1 MEPTTI
7 ILLIAAVFPAVFFIL
22 YIDMIDKQKP
32 EPWQMLFLAAFLGA
46 LTAFAVTKSGL
57 PFLPVELPVTEGH
70 SLPESLSIGFLRLAI
85 PAEAAK
91 WITLFIFLSINKDY
105 DEYLDG
111 VVYAVS
117 LSMGFAW
124 IWSVWFMTDAI
135 DASSF
140 ELVEKCIYIILIL
153 VPIHLA
159 SGTIMGFFIALAKRK
174 YKFRNYTLSLLL
186 PILVNGFLCSVF
198 LILGNHWA
206 FYLIAGILLP
216 ILSLVSYSQI
226 FKLLK
231 MDGVKYDD

>member
-7 ILLIAAVFPAVFFIL
+7 ILLIAAVIPAIFFIL

-32 EPWQMLFLAAFLGA
+32 EPWQMLFLSALLGA

-57 PFLPVELPVTEGH
+57 PFLPAELPVTEGH
-70 SLPESLSIGFLRLAI
+70 SLPESLSIGFLGLAI

-91 WITLFIFLSINKDY
+91 WIMLFIFLSANKDY

-111 VVYAVS
+111 VVYAIS
-117 LSMGFAW
+117 LSMGFVW
-124 IWSVWFMTDAI
+124 IWSVWFMTNAI

-140 ELVEKCIYIILIL
+140 ELVEKCIYIIVIL

-159 SGTIMGFFIALAKRK
+159 SGTIMGFFFALARKK
-174 YKFRNYTLSLLL
+174 YKFRNYALALLL
-186 PILVNGFLCSVF
+186 PISANGLLCSVF
-198 LILGNHWA
+198 LMLGNHWA
-206 FYLIAGILLP
+206 FYLVAGVLLP
-216 ILSLVSYSQI
+216 ILSFVSYSYI

-231 MDGVKYDD
+231 MDGVKYE

>member
-1 MEPTTI
+1 M
-7 ILLIAAVFPAVFFIL
+7 IAAVIPAIFFIL

-32 EPWQMLFLAAFLGA
+32 EPWQMLFLSALLGA
-46 LTAFAVTKSGL
+46 MTAFAVTKSGL

-70 SLPESLSIGFLRLAI
+70 SLPESLSIGFLGLAI

-91 WITLFIFLSINKDY
+91 WIMLFMFLFANKDY

-117 LSMGFAW
+117 LSMGFVW
-124 IWSVWFMTDAI
+124 IWSVWFMTNAI

-140 ELVEKCIYIILIL
+140 ELVEKCIYIIVIL

-159 SGTIMGFFIALAKRK
+159 SSTIMGYFFAFAKRK

-186 PILVNGFLCSVF
+186 PILLNGLLFSVF
-198 LILGNHWA
+198 FMLGNHWA

>member
-7 ILLIAAVFPAVFFIL
+7 ILLIAAVIPAVFFIL

-32 EPWQMLFLAAFLGA
+32 EPWQMLFLAALLGA

-117 LSMGFAW
+117 LSMGFA
-124 IWSVWFMTDAI
+124 
-135 DASSF
+135 
-140 ELVEKCIYIILIL
+140 
-153 VPIHLA
+153 
-159 SGTIMGFFIALAKRK
+159 
-174 YKFRNYTLSLLL
+174 
-186 PILVNGFLCSVF
+186 
-198 LILGNHWA
+198 
-206 FYLIAGILLP
+206 
-216 ILSLVSYSQI
+216 
-226 FKLLK
+226 
-231 MDGVKYDD
+231 